1 MAITTTSAI
10 LIGITV
16 AAAAAAAAQ
25 QAAAASAAA
34 RATEKAARAN
44 NEIAQ
49 EELSRQQTEVQEA
62 EQEEKSD
69 RMRQADRELGS
80 LRVAEDQ
87 LGLTST
93 AFLGFVNEVAAIEG
107 IDLARISDN
116 AEEQRAALQSR
127 KEAVAQDAINN
138 INQANIQ
145 ASNDKNKAVV
155 GAVGSSL
162 QISRGILRDDPEFNN
177 AGNKIRVRR
186 R

>member
-1 MAITTTSAI
+1 MAITSTSAI

-49 EELSRQQTEVQEA
+49 EELSRQQTEVREA

-69 RMRQADRELGS
+69 RVRQAERELGA
-80 LRVAEDQ
+80 LRVAEGQ

-93 AFLGFVNEVAAIEG
+93 AFLGFVNETAAIEG
-107 IDLARISDN
+107 IDLSRISDN
-116 AEEQRAALQSR
+116 ADEQAAALQSQ
-127 KEAVAQDAINN
+127 KESVAQDAINN
-138 INQANIQ
+138 INQANIR
-145 ASNDKNKAVV
+145 ASNDKNKAVTS
-155 GAVGSSL
+155 AIGSSL
-162 QISRGILRDDPEFNN
+162 QIGGGIVRDDPKFRNSE
-177 AGNKIRVRR
+177 NKIKVKRR
-186 R
+186 